1 MGVSYGAWIDAL
13 TAASKAVCLIVSVDE
28 TIKNPYWTVDAS
40 QLLAGAEVM
49 AAPTEIS
56 HPSHEWLA
64 GWQQGVLTLLSY
76 LIGITRER

>member
-1 MGVSYGAWIDAL
+1 MGVSYGARIDAL

-49 AAPTEIS
+49 ATPTERYPTPLMS
-56 HPSHEWLA
+56 
-64 GWQQGVLTLLSY
+64 GWQAGSRVCSLSC
-76 LIGITRER
+76 LI